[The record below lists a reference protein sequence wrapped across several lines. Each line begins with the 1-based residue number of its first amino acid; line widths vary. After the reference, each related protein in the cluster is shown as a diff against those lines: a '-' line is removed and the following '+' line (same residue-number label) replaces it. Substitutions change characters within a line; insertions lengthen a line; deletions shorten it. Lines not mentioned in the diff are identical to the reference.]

1 MGTLYVVATPIGNVE
16 DLSPRACRVLN
27 EVDVIAAED
36 TRHTGRL
43 LARFGIETPM
53 VSYHSF
59 NERSRVKGL
68 LERLAESDVAL
79 VSDAGTPA
87 ISDPGATI
95 VRAAVDAGFQVRAI
109 PGPSALTAAM
119 SISGFTEGPAIFLG
133 FLPRKKGDRGRL
145 LEKALEP
152 GFPVYFFESPRRV
165 AGTLS
170 ELAAFVPE
178 REVVLFRELT
188 KLYEEA
194 IRGLAAELANRPA
207 LQEGVK
213 GEIVVGVAG
222 RDGGPASDDSCEGL
236 LVDRLSSGMS
246 VSQAAKEVALL
257 TGISRS
263 EVYERAMG
271 IRQASRQ
278 G

>member
-16 DLSPRACRVLN
+16 DLSRRACRVLN

-95 VRAAVDAGFQVRAI
+95 VRAA
-109 PGPSALTAAM
+109 
-119 SISGFTEGPAIFLG
+119 
-133 FLPRKKGDRGRL
+133 
-145 LEKALEP
+145 
-152 GFPVYFFESPRRV
+152 
-165 AGTLS
+165 
-170 ELAAFVPE
+170 
-178 REVVLFRELT
+178 
-188 KLYEEA
+188 
-194 IRGLAAELANRPA
+194 
-207 LQEGVK
+207 
-213 GEIVVGVAG
+213 
-222 RDGGPASDDSCEGL
+222 
-236 LVDRLSSGMS
+236 
-246 VSQAAKEVALL
+246 
-257 TGISRS
+257 
-263 EVYERAMG
+263 
-271 IRQASRQ
+271 
-278 G
+278 